1 MMSEAAENLVAFYS
15 SSTGLPFIILLV
27 TIVLT
32 AAAFITLFRQHILLK
47 RVIANITWQNEQIN
61 KRLQALH
68 GVVLDRPQEDNEPQE
83 DIVPQIVRAI
93 EPKLDSVQRQ
103 VESLKADL
111 TRLSDNVS
119 EQEQISKAIE
129 MARRGARRTELV
141 DATGISA
148 EQADAIVKFHGPNQL

>member
-1 MMSEAAENLVAFYS
+1 MSEIAENLVAFYS
-15 SSTGLPFIILLV
+15 SSTGLPFIILLA

-32 AAAFITLFRQHILLK
+32 AAAFITLFRQHMMLK
-47 RVIANITWQNEQIN
+47 RVIANMTWQNEQIN

-68 GVVLDRPQEDNEPQE
+68 GVILDRPEDIQSPQE
-83 DIVPQIVRAI
+83 DIVPLIVRAI
-93 EPKLDSVQRQ
+93 EPKMDSLQKQ
-103 VESLKADL
+103 VESIKVDL

-148 EQADAIVKFHGPNQL
+148 EQADAIVKFHGPSQV

>member
-1 MMSEAAENLVAFYS
+1 MSEIAENLVAFYS
-15 SSTGLPFIILLV
+15 SSTGLPFIILLA
-27 TIVLT
+27 TIALT
-32 AAAFITLFRQHILLK
+32 AAAFITLFRQHMMLK
-47 RVIANITWQNEQIN
+47 RVIANMAWQNEQIN

-68 GVVLDRPQEDNEPQE
+68 GVVLDRPEDVQSSQE
-83 DIVPQIVRAI
+83 DIVPLIVRAI
-93 EPKLDSVQRQ
+93 EPKMDSLQKQ
-103 VESLKADL
+103 VESIKVDL

-148 EQADAIVKFHGPNQL
+148 EQADAIVKFHGPSQV

>member
-1 MMSEAAENLVAFYS
+1 MSEIAENLVAFYS
-15 SSTGLPFIILLV
+15 SSTGLPFIILLA

-32 AAAFITLFRQHILLK
+32 AAAFITLFRQHMMLK
-47 RVIANITWQNEQIN
+47 RVIANMTWQNEQIN

-68 GVVLDRPQEDNEPQE
+68 GVILDRPEDIQSPQE
-83 DIVPQIVRAI
+83 DIVPLIVRAI
-93 EPKLDSVQRQ
+93 EPKMDSLQKQ
-103 VESLKADL
+103 VESIKVDL

-129 MARRGARRTELV
+129 MARRGARRPELV

-148 EQADAIVKFHGPNQL
+148 EQADAIVKFHGPSQV

>member
-1 MMSEAAENLVAFYS
+1 MSEIAENLVAFYS
-15 SSTGLPFIILLV
+15 SSTGLPFIILLA
-27 TIVLT
+27 TIALT
-32 AAAFITLFRQHILLK
+32 AAAFITLFRQHMLLK
-47 RVIANITWQNEQIN
+47 RVIANMAWQNEQIN

-68 GVVLDRPQEDNEPQE
+68 GVVLDRPEDVQSSE
-83 DIVPQIVRAI
+83 DIVPLIVRAI
-93 EPKLDSVQRQ
+93 EPKMDSLQKQ
-103 VESLKADL
+103 VESIKVDL

-148 EQADAIVKFHGPNQL
+148 EQADAIVKFHGPSQV

>member
-1 MMSEAAENLVAFYS
+1 MSETAENLVAFYS
-15 SSTGLPFIILLV
+15 SSSGLPFIILLA
-27 TIVLT
+27 TIALT
-32 AAAFITLFRQHILLK
+32 TAAFITLFRQHMMLK
-47 RVIANITWQNEQIN
+47 RVIANMAWQNEQIN

-68 GVVLDRPQEDNEPQE
+68 GVVLDRPEDVQTSQE
-83 DIVPQIVRAI
+83 DIVPLIVRAI
-93 EPKLDSVQRQ
+93 EPKMDSLQKQ
-103 VESLKADL
+103 VESIKVDL

-148 EQADAIVKFHGPNQL
+148 EQADAIVKFHGPSQL

>member
-1 MMSEAAENLVAFYS
+1 MSEIAENLVAFYS
-15 SSTGLPFIILLV
+15 SSTGLPFIILLA
-27 TIVLT
+27 TIALT
-32 AAAFITLFRQHILLK
+32 AAAFITLFRQHMMLK
-47 RVIANITWQNEQIN
+47 RVIANMAWQNEQIN

-68 GVVLDRPQEDNEPQE
+68 GVVLDRPEDVQSSE
-83 DIVPQIVRAI
+83 DIVPLIVRAI
-93 EPKLDSVQRQ
+93 EPKMDSLQKQ
-103 VESLKADL
+103 VESIKVDL

-148 EQADAIVKFHGPNQL
+148 EQADAIVKFHGPSQV

>member
-1 MMSEAAENLVAFYS
+1 MSEIAENLVAFYS
-15 SSTGLPFIILLV
+15 SSTGLPFIILLA
-27 TIVLT
+27 TIALT
-32 AAAFITLFRQHILLK
+32 AAAFITLFKQHMMLK
-47 RVIANITWQNEQIN
+47 RVIANMTWQNEQIN

-68 GVVLDRPQEDNEPQE
+68 GVILDRPEDIQSPQE
-83 DIVPQIVRAI
+83 DIVPLIVRAI
-93 EPKLDSVQRQ
+93 EPKMDSLQKQ
-103 VESLKADL
+103 VESIKVDL

-148 EQADAIVKFHGPNQL
+148 EQADAIVKFHGPSQV